1 MNRRTVNNSLLPP
14 VPIPV
19 RWYDGLAQ
27 YQQQGSAH
35 VLATIVAVNGSAPRA
50 LQAKMVITH
59 DNCCDTLGGGGL
71 EHDVVTTARQLLNGE
86 IDTTVAKASKRDK
99 SVNKKTDNDNDN
111 DKDNDSELTP
121 SKVVRRDAVYT
132 KHYPLGAKLAQ
143 CCGGS
148 VTIMFECF
156 NVTPPMSILVFGA
169 GHVAA
174 ALMTILAELP
184 CQVDWVD
191 SRAEMFERYLLDKS
205 NLPNKSIQTEDLSKE
220 LEAQSSSNQPKLYN
234 LPAHIRAHIDDEPVD
249 FIRPFI
255 EPFKQSGQRFILV
268 MTHDHSLD
276 FELVRAALDAALEAN
291 RLATS
296 LDNTGSDNNLDNDLD
311 NGRSKV
317 SMPYIGCI
325 ASATKAE
332 RFKSRLLQR
341 GYDKQ
346 IVEQLTMPIGLPIG
360 GKEPMAVAVS
370 IAAQILQHYHQK

>member
-1 MNRRTVNNSLLPP
+1 MNNSSLPP

-71 EHDVVTTARQLLNGE
+71 EHDVVMTARQLLNGE

-99 SVNKKTDNDNDN
+99 SVNKNTDNDK
-111 DKDNDSELTP
+111 DKDNDSDSTP

-191 SRAEMFERYLLDKS
+191 SRPEMFERYLLDKS
-205 NLPNKSIQTEDLSKE
+205 NLPKKSIQTEDLSQG
-220 LEAQSSSNQPKLYN
+220 LETQPSLNQPKLYN
-234 LPAHIRAHIDDEPVD
+234 LPAHIRPHVDDDPVD

-276 FELVRAALDAALEAN
+276 FELVRAALDASSEAN
-291 RLATS
+291 GLATN
-296 LDNTGSDNNLDNDLD
+296 LDNDDLDNDLD

-317 SMPYIGCI
+317 SMTYIGCI

>member
-1 MNRRTVNNSLLPP
+1 MNQRTVNNSLLSS
-14 VPIPV
+14 VPIPI

-35 VLATIVAVNGSAPRA
+35 VLATVVAVNGSAPRA
-50 LQAKMVITH
+50 LQAKMVVTQ

-71 EHDVVTTARQLLNGE
+71 EHDVIATARQLLNGE
-86 IDTTVAKASKRDK
+86 IDTTVPKASKRDK
-99 SVNKKTDNDNDN
+99 GVNKNTDNDNYD
-111 DKDNDSELTP
+111 DKDSE
-121 SKVVRRDAVYT
+121 SKPTKIVRRDTVYT

-148 VTIMFECF
+148 VTVMFECF
-156 NVTPPMSILVFGA
+156 NVTPPMSLLVFGA

-191 SRAEMFERYLLDKS
+191 SRPEMFERYLLDKS
-205 NLPNKSIQTEDLSKE
+205 NLPNKSIQTEYLSEE
-220 LEAQSSSNQPKLYN
+220 LEAQPSLNQPKLYN
-234 LPAHIRAHIDDEPVD
+234 LPAHIRPHIDADPVD
-249 FIRPFI
+249 FIRPFV

-276 FELVRAALDAALEAN
+276 FELVRAALDAASEAN
-291 RLATS
+291 SLATN
-296 LDNTGSDNNLDNDLD
+296 LDNTGSDNDLDNDY
-311 NGRSKV
+311 SKI

-346 IVEQLTMPIGLPIG
+346 IVDQLTMPIGLPIG

-370 IAAQILQHYHQK
+370 IAAQILQHYYQK

>member
-1 MNRRTVNNSLLPP
+1 M
-14 VPIPV
+14 PIPV

-59 DNCCDTLGGGGL
+59 DDCCDTLGGGGL
-71 EHDVVTTARQLLNGE
+71 EHDVVRTARQLLNGE
-86 IDTTVAKASKRDK
+86 IDPTVPKISKRNK
-99 SVNKKTDNDNDN
+99 GVNKNTDNDNDN
-111 DKDNDSELTP
+111 ASDSDSDNDNDSKSTP
-121 SKVVRRDAVYT
+121 SKVVRRDTVYT

-156 NVTPPMSILVFGA
+156 NVSPPMSILVFGA

-191 SRAEMFERYLLDKS
+191 SRAEMFERYLLNNS
-205 NLPNKSIQTEDLSKE
+205 NLPNKSIQIEGLSQE
-220 LEAQSSSNQPKLYN
+220 SETQSSSNQPNLYN
-234 LPAHIRAHIDDEPVD
+234 LPAHIRPHVDDDPVD

-276 FELVRAALDAALEAN
+276 FELVRAALDAGLEVN
-291 RLATS
+291 RLATD
-296 LDNTGSDNNLDNDLD
+296 LDD

>member
-1 MNRRTVNNSLLPP
+1 M
-14 VPIPV
+14 PIPV

-71 EHDVVTTARQLLNGE
+71 EHDVISTARQLLNGE
-86 IDTTVAKASKRDK
+86 IDTTVPKASKRDK
-99 SVNKKTDNDNDN
+99 GVNKNIDNDNDN
-111 DKDNDSELTP
+111 DSDSTP
-121 SKVVRRDAVYT
+121 SKVVRRDTVYT

-156 NVTPPMSILVFGA
+156 NVMPPMSILVFGA

-191 SRAEMFERYLLDKS
+191 NRPEMFERYLLDNS
-205 NLPNKSIQTEDLSKE
+205 NLPNTSTQTEELSQE
-220 LEAQSSSNQPKLYN
+220 LETQPSLTQPKLYN
-234 LPAHIRAHIDDEPVD
+234 LPTHIRAHIDDDPVD

-255 EPFKQSGQRFILV
+255 EPFLKQSGQRFILV

-276 FELVRAALDAALEAN
+276 FELVRAALDAGSEAKN
-291 RLATS
+291 LANN
-296 LDNTGSDNNLDNDLD
+296 LYNNGSDNELD

-317 SMPYIGCI
+317 SMPYVGCI

-346 IVEQLTMPIGLPIG
+346 IVDELTMPIGLPIG

>member
-1 MNRRTVNNSLLPP
+1 MSLRTVNNSLLPP

-27 YQQQGSAH
+27 YQQQRSAH

-50 LQAKMVITH
+50 LQAKMVVTQ

-71 EHDVVTTARQLLNGE
+71 EHDVVATARQLLNGE
-86 IDTTVAKASKRDK
+86 IDTTVPKASKRDK
-99 SVNKKTDNDNDN
+99 GVNKNTDNNN
-111 DKDNDSELTP
+111 DKDSE
-121 SKVVRRDAVYT
+121 SKPTKMVRRDTVYT

-148 VTIMFECF
+148 VTVMFECF

-191 SRAEMFERYLLDKS
+191 SRPEMFERYLLD
-205 NLPNKSIQTEDLSKE
+205 NARLPNKSVQTEYLSEE
-220 LEAQSSSNQPKLYN
+220 LEAKPSLNQPKLYN
-234 LPAHIRAHIDDEPVD
+234 LPAHIRPHIDDDPVD
-249 FIRPFI
+249 FIRPFV

-276 FELVRAALDAALEAN
+276 FELVRAALDAASEAN
-291 RLATS
+291 RLATN
-296 LDNTGSDNNLDNDLD
+296 LDNTGSDNDLDNDY
-311 NGRSKV
+311 SKI
-317 SMPYIGCI
+317 SIPYIGCI

-346 IVEQLTMPIGLPIG
+346 IVDQLTMPIGLPIG

-370 IAAQILQHYHQK
+370 IAAQILQHYHQP